1 MKTNEPFITDA
12 VVRRDVYRVFRLTQA
27 KADQVNVLM
36 ADDVVSRQS
45 VTVRDAKSLGL
56 KGDDRYV
63 LVEGSE
69 AALARAVE
77 LLKGITPLKVAEA
90 EDVYRRFRSQDE
102 QAASGMG
109 LIFGP

>member
-1 MKTNEPFITDA
+1 M
-12 VVRRDVYRVFRLTQA
+12 YRVFRIPAAQA
-27 KADQVNVLM
+27 EKANLLIG
-36 ADDVVSRQS
+36 DDLVGRQS

-63 LVEGSE
+63 VVEGSE
-69 AALARAVE
+69 PALARAVK
-77 LLKGITPLKVAEA
+77 LMKGTADSLEA
-90 EDVYRRFRSQDE
+90 AKADDIYRRFRAQDD

>member
-12 VVRRDVYRVFRLTQA
+12 VVRRDVYRVFRLTPAQ
-27 KADQVNVLM
+27 ADQVNLLT

-63 LVEGSE
+63 VVEGSE
-69 AALARAVE
+69 EAVARATEV
-77 LLKGITPLKVAEA
+77 LKGIPPLKGAGAEH
-90 EDVYRRFRSQDE
+90 VYLRFRSQDE
-102 QAASGMG
+102 QAAFGMA
-109 LIFGP
+109 LSFGP

>member
-1 MKTNEPFITDA
+1 M
-12 VVRRDVYRVFRLTQA
+12 YRVFRLTPAQ
-27 KADQVNVLM
+27 ADQVNLLT

-63 LVEGSE
+63 VVEGSE
-69 AALARAVE
+69 AAVARATE
-77 LLKGITPLKVAEA
+77 LLKGIPPLKGAGA

>member
-1 MKTNEPFITDA
+1 M
-12 VVRRDVYRVFRLTQA
+12 YRVFRLTPAQ
-27 KADQVNVLM
+27 ADQVNVLT

-56 KGDDRYV
+56 KGDGRYV
-63 LVEGSE
+63 VVEGSE
-69 AALARAVE
+69 AAVARATE
-77 LLKGITPLKVAEA
+77 LLKGIPPLKGTEA
-90 EDVYRRFRSQDE
+90 DDVYRRFRSQDE